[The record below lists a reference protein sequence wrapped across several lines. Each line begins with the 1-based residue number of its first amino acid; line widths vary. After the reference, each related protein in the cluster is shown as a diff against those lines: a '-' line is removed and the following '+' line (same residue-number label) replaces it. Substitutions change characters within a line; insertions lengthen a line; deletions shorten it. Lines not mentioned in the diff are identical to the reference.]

1 MKKIVSRPRL
11 GIFILLM
18 VFLAAC
24 AASDDARPAVDS
36 TWELTSLTNAG
47 QPVDLSSVSPLTLNI
62 EADHQISG
70 FSGCNTYGGTLTFG
84 EDGQLSEGQFYQTE
98 MDCEIGMDIEAAYFS
113 TLSEAVHYKY
123 SSATL
128 MMNSA
133 DGQNILSFSLK

>member
-1 MKKIVSRPRL
+1 MKKIVSHPGSVIL
-11 GIFILLM
+11 ILL
-18 VFLAAC
+18 VFFLTAC
-24 AASDDARPAVDS
+24 ATNDDSRPAVDS

-47 QPVDLSSVSPLTLNI
+47 QPVDLTSVSQLTLTI
-62 EADHQISG
+62 EADHQVSG

-133 DGQNILSFSLK
+133 NGQNILSFSLK